1 MKAIMVMFDSLNRRM
16 LPPYGCDWV
25 HAPNFQ
31 RLAERA
37 ATFDNCYVGSMP
49 CIPARRE
56 LHTGRYNFLHR
67 SWGPIEPF
75 DDSLPELLKKN
86 GVYTHLTTDHQHY
99 FEDGGCTYHHRYN
112 TWEFARGQE
121 GDCWKG
127 EVGDPEIPP
136 NIKQIIKPMWRQD
149 WVNRKYFKTEADLP
163 QAQAFARGL
172 EFIRSNRE
180 ADNWFL
186 QIETFDPH
194 EPFFVPE
201 HYLALYPDD
210 YEGPHFDWPDYYMV
224 TETREQVRHLRYRYA
239 ALVSMCD
246 HYLGKVLDLMDELEL
261 WDDTLLIVNT
271 DHGILLGEHD
281 CWLKNY
287 QPLYNEI
294 AHIPLFIWDPR
305 SRVRGERRSSLV
317 QMIDIAPTLLEYF
330 GLPVPADMQGRPLRE
345 TIAVDTPVREA
356 ALFGYHGCHVNIT
369 DGRHVYMRAPT
380 RPDNH
385 PLFEYTLM
393 PTHIKHFFSTGE
405 LQDIQLV
412 EPFSFSKG
420 ARLMKIEGLGSV
432 GTLNPYLWGSLLFDL
447 DADPEQLN
455 PLQDEALE
463 RRLLGL
469 MIDLMRASDAPPEQ
483 YERLG
488 LPARGPLEDRHLNLQ
503 RTLPSQ
509 AQIGVI
515 TATWSGKASL
525 VYHTLLHLIPFPLQ
539 RQFLQALEVRL
550 QEEGVDV
557 LDEHRIGEL
566 MQQVAPPEFTQSL
579 RLFTRLVKEMAPD
592 A

>member
-127 EVGDPEIPP
+127 EVADPEIPP
-136 NIKQIIKPMWRQD
+136 NLKQIIKPMWRQD

-172 EFIRSNRE
+172 EFIRANRE

-246 HYLGKVLDLMDELEL
+246 HYLGQSA
-261 WDDTLLIVNT
+261 
-271 DHGILLGEHD
+271 G
-281 CWLKNY
+281 
-287 QPLYNEI
+287 P
-294 AHIPLFIWDPR
+294 
-305 SRVRGERRSSLV
+305 
-317 QMIDIAPTLLEYF
+317 
-330 GLPVPADMQGRPLRE
+330 
-345 TIAVDTPVREA
+345 
-356 ALFGYHGCHVNIT
+356 
-369 DGRHVYMRAPT
+369 DG
-380 RPDNH
+380 
-385 PLFEYTLM
+385 
-393 PTHIKHFFSTGE
+393 
-405 LQDIQLV
+405 
-412 EPFSFSKG
+412 
-420 ARLMKIEGLGSV
+420 
-432 GTLNPYLWGSLLFDL
+432 
-447 DADPEQLN
+447 
-455 PLQDEALE
+455 
-463 RRLLGL
+463 
-469 MIDLMRASDAPPEQ
+469 
-483 YERLG
+483 
-488 LPARGPLEDRHLNLQ
+488 
-503 RTLPSQ
+503 
-509 AQIGVI
+509 
-515 TATWSGKASL
+515 
-525 VYHTLLHLIPFPLQ
+525 
-539 RQFLQALEVRL
+539 
-550 QEEGVDV
+550 
-557 LDEHRIGEL
+557 
-566 MQQVAPPEFTQSL
+566 
-579 RLFTRLVKEMAPD
+579 
-592 A
+592 